1 MSSTDRKAGRRGF
14 TLIELLV
21 VIAIIA
27 VLIALLLP
35 AVQSA
40 REAARRIQCTNNLK
54 QLGLAAHNY
63 LDANLCFPPG
73 SVSMQIFGQPTGSP
87 ADGTWAQ
94 SRSCFIAM
102 LQFIE
107 QGSLYNSYNNST
119 EVLTCPNTTVIGTG
133 LSALWCPSDP
143 LVAVPVDQGPAQTFS
158 GWCPGTNPKMRYT
171 SYSGNLGSLFTE
183 PNNPTAAHF
192 QQTLSQMNGVIYGSS
207 AVPIGGVTDGTSNTF
222 LFIETPY
229 GVNSPAGGNKWWIQG
244 HPGQTEASS
253 YYPINVGKRISAS
266 FDANTSNWGI
276 ASAAGGS
283 FHPGGANFGFCDGSV
298 KFIKETINTW
308 PMDNTTGNPI
318 WVTFPTSGPAADFP
332 SPPTPFRNDIFTL
345 NLPVGTPMPIYQA
358 LSTRNGGEV
367 VSADAY

>member
-1 MSSTDRKAGRRGF
+1 
-14 TLIELLV
+14 
-21 VIAIIA
+21 
-27 VLIALLLP
+27 
-35 AVQSA
+35 
-40 REAARRIQCTNNLK
+40 
-54 QLGLAAHNY
+54 
-63 LDANLCFPPG
+63 
-73 SVSMQIFGQPTGSP
+73 MQIFGQPTGSP

-107 QGSLYNSYNNST
+107 QGSLYNSFNNSR
-119 EVLTCPNTTVIGTG
+119 EVLTCPNTTVIATG

-143 LVAVPVDQGPAQTFS
+143 LVAVPVDQGPPQTFS
-158 GWCPGTNPKMRYT
+158 GWCPGGAPKMRYT

-183 PNNPTAAHF
+183 PNNPTNASF
-192 QQTLSQMNGVIYGSS
+192 QATLAEMNGVIYGSS

-229 GVNSPAGGNKWWIQG
+229 GVNSSAGGNKWWVQG

-253 YYPINVGKRISAS
+253 YYPINVGKRLPVSV
-266 FDANTSNWGI
+266 DANSDWGI

-298 KFIKETINTW
+298 RFIKETINTW
-308 PMDNTTGNPI
+308 PMDNTTGNPT
-318 WVTFPTSGPAADFP
+318 WLTFTNADGVY
-332 SPPTPFRNDIFTL
+332 PFRNNVFTL
-345 NLPVGTPMPIYQA
+345 NIPLGTPMPIYQA